1 MIILCTVSVIMGIYK
16 MMNKESIVKLAID
29 SILNQTYKD
38 FEFIICD
45 DGSND
50 GTYEMVQNLIKNDKR
65 VILIRNK
72 ENKGLAYSLNH
83 CLSIAKGKYIAR
95 MDADDISMSNRFEK
109 QVKFLDEHLEYAVVG
124 CNMLYINENGIWG
137 NRVLA
142 EKPTKKSFLF
152 TSPFAHPTVIMRKEI
167 LDLLNGYKVE
177 KITRRLEDYDLFM
190 RLYANGYKGY
200 NMQEFL
206 YQFREDN
213 DAFKR
218 RAYKY
223 RWDEIQVRYRGF
235 KALDL
240 MPSGFLYVIK
250 PLIIG
255 LIPQVILA
263 KLRKMR
269 KEK

>member
-1 MIILCTVSVIMGIYK
+1 MCKISIIMGIYK
-16 MMNKESIVKLAID
+16 MINKKDIVKLAID
-29 SILNQTYKD
+29 SILNQTYRD

-50 GTYEMVQNLIKNDKR
+50 GTYEMVQDLIENDKR
-65 VILIRNK
+65 VILIKNN

-95 MDADDISMSNRFEK
+95 MDADDISMSNRLEK
-109 QVKFLDEHLEYAVVG
+109 QIKFLDEHLEYAIVG
-124 CNMLYINENGIWG
+124 CNLLLINDKGIWG
-137 NRVLA
+137 KRILA

-152 TSPFAHPTVIMRKEI
+152 TSPFCHPAIVMRKEV
-167 LDLLNGYKVE
+167 LDKVNNYKVE
-177 KITRRLEDYDLFM
+177 KITRRAEDYDLFM
-190 RLYANGYKGY
+190 RIYANGYKGY

-213 DAFKR
+213 DAYKR

-223 RWDEIQVRYRGF
+223 RWDEVQVRYRGF

>member
-1 MIILCTVSVIMGIYK
+1 MCTVSVIMGIYK
-16 MMNKESIVKLAID
+16 MASKESIVKLAID

-45 DGSND
+45 DGSDD
-50 GTYEMVQNLIKNDKR
+50 GTYELVQNLIKKDDR
-65 VILIRNK
+65 VILIRNEK
-72 ENKGLAYSLNH
+72 NRGLAYSLNH

-95 MDADDISMSNRFEK
+95 MDADDISMPNRFEK

-142 EKPTKKSFLF
+142 EKPIKDSFLF

-223 RWDEIQVRYRGF
+223 RWDEVQVRYRGF
-235 KALDL
+235 KALGL
-240 MPSGFLYVIK
+240 MPKKFLYVIK
-250 PLIIG
+250 PLIVG
-255 LIPQVILA
+255 LIPQKILA
-263 KLRKMR
+263 KLRGFR
-269 KEK
+269 KES

>member
-1 MIILCTVSVIMGIYK
+1 MCKISIIMGIYK
-16 MMNKESIVKLAID
+16 MINKRSIVELSIN

-50 GTYEMVQNLIKNDKR
+50 GTYEMVQDLIKNDKR
-65 VILIRNK
+65 VILIKND

-95 MDADDISMSNRFEK
+95 MDADDISMPDRLEK
-109 QVKFLDEHLEYAVVG
+109 QIGFLNEHLEYAMVG
-124 CNMLYINENGIWG
+124 CNLLLINDKGIWG
-137 NRVLA
+137 KRILA
-142 EKPTKKSFLF
+142 KKPTKKSFLF
-152 TSPFAHPTVIMRKEI
+152 TSPYCHPAIVMRKEV
-167 LDLLNGYKVE
+167 LDKVNNYKVE
-177 KITRRLEDYDLFM
+177 KITRRAEDYDLFM
-190 RLYANGYKGY
+190 RIYANGYKGY

-206 YQFREDN
+206 YQFREDH
-213 DAFKR
+213 DAYKR

-223 RWDEIQVRYRGF
+223 RIDDVQIRYRGF
-235 KALDL
+235 KALGL

-250 PLIIG
+250 PLFVG
-255 LIPQVILA
+255 LIPQKLLA

-269 KEK
+269 REK

>member
-1 MIILCTVSVIMGIYK
+1 MCEVSIIMGIYK
-16 MMNKESIVKLAID
+16 MIKKKNLVKLSID

-50 GTYEMVQNLIKNDKR
+50 GTYEMVQDLIKNDKR
-65 VILIRNK
+65 VILIKND

-95 MDADDISMSNRFEK
+95 MDADDISMPDRLEK
-109 QVKFLDEHLEYAVVG
+109 QIGFLNEHLEYAMVG
-124 CNMLYINENGIWG
+124 CNLLLINDKGIWG
-137 NRVLA
+137 KRILVK
-142 EKPTKKSFLF
+142 EPTKKSFLF
-152 TSPFAHPTVIMRKEI
+152 TSPYCHPAIVMRKEV
-167 LDLLNGYKVE
+167 LDKVNNYKVE
-177 KITRRLEDYDLFM
+177 KITRRAEDYDLFM
-190 RLYANGYKGY
+190 RIYANGYKGY

-213 DAFKR
+213 DAYKR

-223 RWDEIQVRYRGF
+223 RIDDVQVRYRGF
-235 KALDL
+235 KALGL

-250 PLIIG
+250 PLIVG
-255 LIPQVILA
+255 LIPQKILCQLR
-263 KLRKMR
+263 KLRI
-269 KEK
+269 EK

>member
-1 MIILCTVSVIMGIYK
+1 MCEVSIIMGIYK
-16 MMNKESIVKLAID
+16 MIKKKNLVKLAID

-50 GTYEMVQNLIKNDKR
+50 GTYEMVQDLIKNDKR
-65 VILIRNK
+65 VILIKNN

-95 MDADDISMSNRFEK
+95 MDADDISMPDRLEK
-109 QVKFLDEHLEYAVVG
+109 QIGFLNKHLEYAMVG
-124 CNMLYINENGIWG
+124 CNLLLINDKGIWG
-137 NRVLA
+137 KRILA
-142 EKPTKKSFLF
+142 KEPTKKSFLF
-152 TSPFAHPTVIMRKEI
+152 TSPYCHPAIVMRKEV
-167 LDLLNGYKVE
+167 LDKVNNYKVE
-177 KITRRLEDYDLFM
+177 KITRRAEDYDLFM
-190 RLYANGYKGY
+190 RIYANGYKGY

-213 DAFKR
+213 DAYKR

-223 RWDEIQVRYRGF
+223 RWDEVQVRYRGF

-250 PLIIG
+250 PLIVG
-255 LIPQVILA
+255 LIPQKILV
-263 KLRKMR
+263 KLRGFR
-269 KEK
+269 KEF

>member
-1 MIILCTVSVIMGIYK
+1 MV
-16 MMNKESIVKLAID
+16 NKESIVKLAID

-50 GTYEMVQNLIKNDKR
+50 GTYEMVKNLIKKDNR
-65 VILIRNK
+65 VILIRNE

-95 MDADDISMSNRFEK
+95 MDADDISMPDRLEK
-109 QVKFLDEHLEYAVVG
+109 QIGFLNEHLEYAMVG
-124 CNMLYINENGIWG
+124 CNLLLINDKGIWG
-137 NRVLA
+137 KRILVK
-142 EKPTKKSFLF
+142 EPTKKSFLF
-152 TSPFAHPTVIMRKEI
+152 TSPYCHPAIVMRKEV
-167 LDLLNGYKVE
+167 LDKVNNYKVE
-177 KITRRLEDYDLFM
+177 KITRRAEDYDLFM
-190 RLYANGYKGY
+190 RIYANGYKGY

-213 DAFKR
+213 DAYKR

-223 RWDEIQVRYRGF
+223 RWDEVQVRYRGF

-240 MPSGFLYVIK
+240 MPNGLIYVIK
-250 PLIIG
+250 PLIVG
-255 LIPQVILA
+255 LIPQKILV

-269 KEK
+269 QEK